1 MTEREKEKKN
11 KKKEEDIKI
20 DYDHIDVAD
29 IMDQIKR
36 KVAKESKEQS
46 KQEIPKEEFYP
57 AHVPFEPGVEEPA
70 PGVKGKMKRVL
81 LKIMKPVSP
90 LIKLLVLPVH
100 EQIMETDR
108 KLHQTNMRLDQELD
122 KLNAAINDVDVK
134 LGQVMDYTKLLHN
147 LSHNIVVELSKLKV
161 EEENLKSKTRIIEKD
176 FESLGRR
183 EKALEKKIFK

>member
-1 MTEREKEKKN
+1 MTEREKENKN

-29 IMDQIKR
+29 IMDQIKS

-122 KLNAAINDVDVK
+122 KLNAAKNDVV
-134 LGQVMDYTKLLHN
+134 DYTKLLHN
-147 LSHNIVVELSKLKV
+147 LSHNIVVELSKLKI
-161 EEENLKSKTRIIEKD
+161 EEENLRSKIRIMEKD